1 MKFKNYADEIDEYSL
16 TVDEAQE
23 YAVWLMLEFDEYM
36 EKAKQYGR
44 ISVSRDETKFMN
56 DFAQMMV
63 RKTWLKLKDIQ
74 TKIDFLHERYG
85 V

>member
-56 DFAQMMV
+56 DLAQMMV

-74 TKIDFLHERYG
+74 TMIDFLHERYG

>member
-44 ISVSRDETKFMN
+44 ISISKDETKFMN
-56 DFAQMMV
+56 DLAQMMV

-74 TKIDFLHERYG
+74 TMIDFLHERYG

>member
-1 MKFKNYADEIDEYSL
+1 
-16 TVDEAQE
+16 
-23 YAVWLMLEFDEYM
+23 M